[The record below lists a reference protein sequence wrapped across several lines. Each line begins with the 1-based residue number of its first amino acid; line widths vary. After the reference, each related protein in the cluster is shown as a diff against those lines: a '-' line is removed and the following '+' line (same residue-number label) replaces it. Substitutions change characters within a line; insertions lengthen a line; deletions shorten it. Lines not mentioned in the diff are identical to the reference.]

1 MERGKT
7 RHTFISCVVFKLL
20 PLFFSLHDASLYF
33 TTKCHR
39 KHWFSLLP
47 SVCQK
52 AAVCAMLQH
61 WGSGPSEPL
70 SSLWVLG
77 RLSCC
82 CHLSHA
88 HSKKTTISCCLN
100 FPGDGINQN
109 IWRMQGGGCPPP
121 RGCPLGRGN
130 PYVWASCVPKSCC
143 LSVVPR
149 MWWLGEKEET
159 SIPLEWLL
167 GMRLWRR
174 DYMCHLITKTVAL

>member
-1 MERGKT
+1 MT
-7 RHTFISCVVFKLL
+7 LHYISQPSATESTGLA
-20 PLFFSLHDASLYF
+20 FSLPFARRLQFVPCCS
-33 TTKCHR
+33 TEAR
-39 KHWFSLLP
+39 APQSP
-47 SVCQK
+47 SAPCEFWAGW
-52 AAVCAMLQH
+52 AAAAISATLI
-61 WGSGPSEPL
+61 L
-70 SSLWVLG
+70 
-77 RLSCC
+77 
-82 CHLSHA
+82 
-88 HSKKTTISCCLN
+88 KKTTISCCLN

-149 MWWLGEKEET
+149 MWWLREKEET